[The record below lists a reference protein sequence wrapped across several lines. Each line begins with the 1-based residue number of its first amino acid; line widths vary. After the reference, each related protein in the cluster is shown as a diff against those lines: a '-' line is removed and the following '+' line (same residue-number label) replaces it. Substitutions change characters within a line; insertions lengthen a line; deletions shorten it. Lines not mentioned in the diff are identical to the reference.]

1 MQNLLKNCNKQDIG
15 AHDIVGQI
23 YETTDYDVFRFRP
36 DNRRIKENIKLR
48 ESLKRVGILSPVVV
62 NEKMEIID
70 GQGRVT
76 LAIKLKIPVPYLIKQ
91 GFCKRE
97 IIELNTSGNRWDIVD
112 FIETYAMEGL
122 EEYEKM
128 LILLDRYNV
137 PPSTLVNIAFNTTDS
152 DRPMEKTRNG
162 QLRFTNYNF
171 LVSFLDFYEELTNE
185 TIIKPSAPLTSSL
198 YTLYRL
204 EKFNPD
210 RVFQRS
216 GDIAMRINGMS
227 KQGPITEAILQSY
240 NERLRGERGNAINY
254 RKNAKGN
261 IDFVGEKGKAEI
273 K

>member
-36 DNRRIKENIKLR
+36 DNRRIKETIILR
-48 ESLKRVGILSPVVV
+48 ESLKRVGILSPVIV

-76 LAIKLKIPVPYLIKQ
+76 LAIKLKLPVPYIINR

-97 IIELNTSGNRWDIVD
+97 IIELNTSGNKWDIVD
-112 FIETYAMEGL
+112 FIETYAMEGQ

-128 LILLDRYNV
+128 LLLLDRYNV
-137 PPSTLVNIAFNTTDS
+137 PPSILVGLAFNTTDGA
-152 DRPMEKTRNG
+152 RPMDKTRNR
-162 QLRFTNYNF
+162 QLRFVNYDF
-171 LVSFLDFYEELTNE
+171 LVTFLDFYEELTTD
-185 TIIKPSAPLTSSL
+185 TIIKPSAPLASSL

-210 RVFQRS
+210 RMFQRS
-216 GDIAMRINGMS
+216 GDVAMRINGMS

-261 IDFVGEKGKAEI
+261 IEFVGEKVKAEI